1 MSDWDS
7 ELETIAIAMSSIA
20 LLMSVTMSLVSY
32 WYNISQTQKTHNLA
46 KEIERRLSEQDHLIF
61 ESEVKIREDILSSV
75 SASEASSRRDSKQ
88 ESIDQEM
95 HEIRRK
101 LKKEVIPYITVLK
114 LRIKQQ
120 GQRLQILESLF
131 QGERKFPGNVDFI
144 LDPLSISP
152 PKMLSPVM
160 QGGSP
165 KEVSLFYEI
174 LKQAEKSIG
183 FEKELIDQRNRI
195 SQLENLVKSMP
206 DKFFIPLGMK

>member
-46 KEIERRLSEQDHLIF
+46 K
-61 ESEVKIREDILSSV
+61 
-75 SASEASSRRDSKQ
+75 DSKQ